1 MKQIKHV
8 ILIIAISFVF
18 SNLLMGQEFQPENI
32 GRGPVAVA
40 LQDGGVYISWRL
52 LASDPVS
59 VKFNVYR
66 GAVKINDEPI
76 ATSTNFIDSTGTVND
91 SYSVVPVIND
101 VEQHASQEISP
112 WNQNYKTIPLQIPE
126 GGQTPDGVNYSY
138 SPNDASVGDLDGDG
152 EYEIV
157 LKWDPSNSKDNSQSG
172 YTGNVY
178 LDGLEM
184 DGTLLWRIDLGRNIR
199 AGAHYTQFMVYDLD
213 GDGRAEVACKTAD
226 GTIDGTGKVIG
237 DANADYRNSS
247 GYILS
252 GPEYFTIFNG
262 LTGKA
267 LATTNYLPARGDVSS
282 WGDSYGN
289 RVDRFLACIAY
300 LDGEHPSVVM
310 CRGYYRSSDNTK
322 GRTVLAAWDYRDGLL
337 TNRWIFNAVRYGEND
352 EYTGQGNHN
361 ISVADL
367 DGDGKDEIVYGAM
380 AVDDDGTGLWNS
392 GLGHGDAL
400 HVSDIDPN
408 RPGLEI
414 WGIHEQAQIGSALLD
429 GRTGN
434 IIWGTGPGDIG
445 RGVSANLD
453 DTQDGMECW
462 GGTDGLRSA
471 ANVKVGSAPPSS
483 NHVVWWDGDLD
494 RELLDDTNIRK
505 YGGSNPIL
513 LLVDGCSSNNGT
525 KANPAL
531 QADLFGDWR
540 EEVIWRTSDN
550 SALRIYT
557 TTTESPYRLVTLM
570 HDRQYRLAIA
580 WQNVGYNQPPHPSFF
595 IGKSM
600 LIPDSLKP
608 PSKPNNIRGAFS
620 GDTVLIEWDANIDSD
635 LAGYK
640 LYRGRSN
647 NKFTDSIDVGNKTY
661 YKDTNVKYD
670 TTYYYAVKA
679 YDLNGNNSEYSGI
692 IKVTPTVRPTTPAGI
707 SYRFDSHSIFLVW
720 ESQNF
725 GNISQVNIHRSETED
740 MASAKTMSIDK
751 SLNTYT
757 DKNLTTGEKYFYT
770 LSVTDTNQVESFPS
784 KVLSMTPGT
793 SFTFQSEDALHIGTV
808 SVDNN
813 NLGFNGT
820 GFTNFDVSNSS
831 VEFTYMPGFGGGEL
845 TLRYRYAL
853 GSSDRTGSLMVN
865 GQSRSLTMRGTSQ
878 WTNYVLDS
886 VQVNLNAGFDNT
898 IRFSSTG
905 SDFGNLDEITIAQ
918 KPTTA
923 VEFVDN
929 KNNIP
934 TQFQLYQNY
943 PNPFNPQTTFSF
955 ALPQEAF
962 VSINIYDINGRLM
975 SSQLNDRYKAGVY
988 KLTFDGSN
996 LASGVY
1002 FVRSIMQMQDK
1013 QEVITKRMI
1022 LMK

>member
-1 MKQIKHV
+1 MELNPMNQIRQI
-8 ILIIAISFVF
+8 ILLMVF
-18 SNLLMGQEFQPENI
+18 SLIVSNRVLGQQFQNENI
-32 GRGPVAVA
+32 GRGTVAVV
-40 LQDGGVYISWRL
+40 LQNGGVYISWRL
-52 LASDPVS
+52 LASDPKG

-66 GAVKINDEPI
+66 GTKEINEEPI
-76 ATSTNFIDSTGTVND
+76 SASTNIIDPSGTSID
-91 SYSVVPVIND
+91 MYSVLPVING
-101 VEQHASQEISP
+101 VEQGTTQQIKP
-112 WNQNYKTIPLQIPE
+112 WNQNYKPIPLQRPT
-126 GGQTPDGVNYSY
+126 GGQTPDGVSYSY
-138 SPNDASVGDLDGDG
+138 SPNDASAADLDGDG
-152 EYEIV
+152 EYELV
-157 LKWDPSNSKDNSQSG
+157 VKWEPSNAKDNSQSG
-172 YTGNVY
+172 YTGNVF
-178 LDGLEM
+178 LDGLKL
-184 DGTLLWRIDLGRNIR
+184 DGALLWRIDLGRNIR

-213 GDGRAEVACKTAD
+213 GDGKAEIACKTAD
-226 GTIDGTGKVIG
+226 GTIDGRGTVIG

-247 GYILS
+247 GYILT
-252 GPEYFTIFNG
+252 GPEYFTIFDG
-262 LTGKA
+262 STGKA
-267 LATTNYLPARGDVSS
+267 LVTTDYLPARGNVSS

-289 RVDRFLACIAY
+289 RVDRFLAGVAY
-300 LDGEHPSVVM
+300 LDGERPSVVM
-310 CRGYYRSSDNTK
+310 CRGYYT
-322 GRTVLAAWDYRDGLL
+322 RTVLVAWDYRDNKL
-337 TNRWIFNAVRYGEND
+337 TNRWIFDTNNGYPTYV
-352 EYTGQGNHN
+352 GQGNHQL
-361 ISVADL
+361 SVADL
-367 DGDGKDEIVYGAM
+367 DNDGKDEIVYGAM
-380 AVDDDGTGLWNS
+380 AVDDNGTGLWNS

-429 GRTGN
+429 GKTGK
-434 IIWGTGPGDIG
+434 IIWGTGPGDVG
-445 RGVSANLD
+445 RGVAANLD
-453 DTQDGMECW
+453 DSQEGMECW

-471 ANVKVGSAPPSS
+471 ANVRVGSAPPTS
-483 NHVVWWDGDLD
+483 NHVVWWDGDLE

-513 LLVDGCSSNNGT
+513 LLADGCSSNNGT

-608 PSKPNNIRGAFS
+608 PSKPNNIRGVYS

-647 NKFTDSIDVGNKTY
+647 NKFTDSIDVGNRTSY
-661 YKDTNVKYD
+661 IDTNVKYD

-679 YDLNGNNSEYSGI
+679 YDVNGNHSEYSEI
-692 IKVTPTVRPTTPAGI
+692 IKVTPTVRPTTPTGI
-707 SYRFDSHSIFLVW
+707 SYRFDSNSIFLIW
-720 ESQNF
+720 QSQNF
-725 GNISQVNIHRSETED
+725 GSISRININRSETED

-757 DKNLTTGEKYFYT
+757 DKDLTAGKKYFYS

-784 KVLSMTPGT
+784 KVLSITPGG

-808 SVDNN
+808 FVDNN
-813 NLGFNGT
+813 NLGFHGT

-853 GSSDRTGSLMVN
+853 GSSDRTGSLIVN
-865 GQSRSLTMRGTSQ
+865 GQSRSLTMRGSSQ

-886 VQVNLNAGFDNT
+886 VQVNLKAGFDNA

-905 SDFGNLDEITIAQ
+905 SDFGNLDEITIAR
-918 KPTTA
+918 KPATF
-923 VEFVDN
+923 VELDDYQ
-929 KNNIP
+929 NNIP

-955 ALPQEAF
+955 ALPHEAF
-962 VSINIYDINGRLM
+962 VSINIYDINGRLI
-975 SSQLNDRYKAGVY
+975 SSQLNDRYKAGVH
-988 KLTFDGSN
+988 KITFDGSN
-996 LASGVY
+996 LAGGVY

-1013 QEVITKRMI
+1013 QEVFTKKMI